1 MKNFNGLVKEKYL
14 YVFLIMSIIG
24 YIYEY
29 ILEGI
34 INFAKYNSFI
44 AYPHKGVIYGPF
56 NIIYGFGSITIIFL
70 FVNKNIKWYKI
81 LIEYSLFLGEFEY
94 LVSFFQELFTGKTSW
109 DYSNTFLN
117 INGRTSVPIMLI
129 WGIFTL
135 IFIKLIFPIISD
147 LIEHIPYRLGT
158 ISFYVLLVLMFF
170 NIFIT
175 WTSLYRMYKRKEGYK
190 PITVIGMIY
199 DKIYPDTYLNKL
211 FPHLR

>member
-1 MKNFNGLVKEKYL
+1 MKNFNGLTKEKYL
-14 YVFLIMSIIG
+14 YVFLIMSILG

-34 INFAKYNSFI
+34 INLVKYYSFT

-56 NIIYGFGSITIIFL
+56 NIIYGFGTIIMMFL
-70 FVNKNIKWYKI
+70 FVNKNKKWYKI
-81 LIEYSLFLGEFEY
+81 LIESSLFLGLFEY
-94 LVSFFQELFTGKTSW
+94 LVSFFQESFTGETSW

-129 WGIFTL
+129 WGVFTL
-135 IFIKLIFPIISD
+135 IFIKLIYPTISK

-158 ISFYVLLVLMFF
+158 ISFYILFVLMSL

-175 WTSLYRMYKRKEGYK
+175 WTSLYRMAKRKEGHK
-190 PITVIGMIY
+190 PVTVIGVIY
-199 DKIYPDTYLNKL
+199 DKIYPNYYLDKL